1 MTDSASIPPQAASDE
16 ALTTLLH
23 RYAAGESGAM
33 AQLMPRIYGELHR
46 AARRQ
51 LSLERS
57 DHTLQPTALV
67 NEAFLR
73 LADQRELEL
82 NDRAHFVRLAAQIM
96 RHILVDHARAQRAQK
111 RGGDVAIT
119 SLDHLERTVGLSI
132 AGDAGA
138 DREADSLR
146 VEMDF
151 LALDAALDKLAQ
163 LSDRQVQVV
172 QLRYFGGLS
181 IEEVAQS
188 LDLSPATVKRD
199 WTMARLFLR
208 RELDAAQV
216 TPAQ

>member
-1 MTDSASIPPQAASDE
+1 MTDHPRENAPHDE
-16 ALTTLLH
+16 ALTTLLQ
-23 RYAAGESGAM
+23 RYAAGESSAM
-33 AQLMPRIYGELHR
+33 AQLMPRVYDELHR

-51 LSLERS
+51 LQQERA

-67 NEAFLR
+67 NEVFLR

-96 RHILVDHARAQRAQK
+96 RHVLVDHARAQRAQK

-119 SLDHLERTVGLSI
+119 SLDHLDRTAGLP
-132 AGDAGA
+132 AARDASA
-138 DREADSLR
+138 SDEADSLR

-172 QLRYFGGLS
+172 NLRYFGGLS
-181 IEEVAQS
+181 IEEVAQT

-216 TPAQ
+216 APPH